1 MIPLTGDSPSPLDPF
16 FAQYWRRN
24 PVSAT
29 FIGLHGYDSVL
40 PDWSASGLAAAARE
54 MRELLESLRES
65 SPASGWETLDIDLA
79 RGHLEIRLAE
89 DAGPHGVRGNPALWT
104 GEAVFSLVS
113 LMLRRFAAADS
124 RAEHLARRL
133 NAIPGFL
140 ATAESTL
147 TGATTAAAWTA
158 RARRECDGA
167 KLLLEDIPLWLA
179 AESVS
184 PEIAEQV
191 SAAIPA
197 ATSAFAEL
205 AAWLAKRPDASEH
218 SLACGEL
225 FFDLL
230 LTRGHQCTR
239 SRAELLA
246 DAQAQFAAAK
256 ATLDAAARDACGSWS
271 AVEERLAA
279 ARPEADG
286 FLAAFERVWSQCHQ
300 KSERLEMVE
309 WPHWPIRYVH
319 QPAWAQRAAPYL
331 YFLHYRSPAPYD
343 LAIAHQYLVPPVDTV
358 DSERYFRAWN
368 HAVIKLNHV
377 VHHGAIGHHVQ
388 NWHAYNRAQSR
399 VGHMAGVD
407 CASRIAMFC
416 GGTMTEGWA
425 CYATALMEEV
435 GFLTPL
441 ERVSELHSRVRFLAR
456 AIVDIALHQRSM
468 TFAAA
473 VRFYADEAGMAEPMA
488 RNEATKNSMFPGTG
502 LMYWLGLQGILD
514 LRGELRRRHGAGF
527 SLRQF
532 HDDLLEHGSMPVPMV
547 ARRMLE
553 LAS

>member
-1 MIPLTGDSPSPLDPF
+1 MSQLASESPNPLDAF

-40 PDWSASGLAAAARE
+40 PDWSASGIAAAAGE
-54 MRELLESLRES
+54 MRELLESLGEV
-65 SPASGWETLDIDLA
+65 SPTDSWEALDVDLA

-89 DAGPHGVRGNPALWT
+89 DAGLHGVRGNPALWT
-104 GEAVFSLVS
+104 GEAVFSLVA

-133 NAIPGFL
+133 GAIPGFL
-140 ATAESTL
+140 AVAESTL
-147 TGATTAAAWTA
+147 SGSTTPAAWTA

-167 KLLLEDIPLWLA
+167 KLLLEDIALWLVS
-179 AESVS
+179 ESVS

-191 SAAIPA
+191 SAVIPA
-197 ATSAFAEL
+197 ATTAFAEF
-205 AAWLAKRPDASEH
+205 AAWLAKRAEASEH
-218 SLACGEL
+218 SLACGEVY
-225 FFDLL
+225 FDLL
-230 LTRGHQCTR
+230 VTRGHQCTR

-246 DAQAQFAAAK
+246 DAKAQFAAAK
-256 ATLDAAARDACGSWS
+256 ATLDAAALEACGSWS

-286 FLAAFERVWSQCHQ
+286 FLAAFERVWAQCHQ
-300 KSERLEMVE
+300 KTERLDLVE
-309 WPHWPIRYVH
+309 WAHWPIRYVH

-343 LAIAHQYLVPPVDTV
+343 LAIAHQYLVPPVDTA
-358 DSERYFRAWN
+358 DPERYFKAWN

-388 NWHAYNRAQSR
+388 NWHAYNRALSR

-425 CYATALMEEV
+425 CYATALMEEI

-441 ERVSELHSRVRFLAR
+441 ERLSELHSRVRFLAR
-456 AIVDIALHQRSM
+456 AIVDISLHQRSM
-468 TFAAA
+468 TFDDA
-473 VRFYADEAGMAEPMA
+473 VRFYTEQVGMAEPVA
-488 RNEATKNSMFPGTG
+488 SNEAVKNSMFPATG
-502 LMYWLGLQGILD
+502 LMYWLGMQGILD
-514 LRGELRRRHGAGF
+514 LRDELKRRLGASF
-527 SLRQF
+527 SLKQF
-532 HDDLLEHGSMPVPMV
+532 HDDLLEHGSIPVPMV